1 MRACVRAACVCVCVE
16 REREREREEA
26 VPGKDEDSVKNSRR
40 FGIELA
46 IENQEGKI
54 NDTRRTKPSHLVV
67 IEKR

>member
-1 MRACVRAACVCVCVE
+1 MRACVRAACVCVCV
-16 REREREREEA
+16 EREREREEA